1 MLHNYCFTSAVFL
14 VCLMPVSLFAQA
26 NKSSDPTLLTQ
37 DSCVTYE
44 VGGKVRLRS
53 DTFDDLYSNDG
64 SQVRE
69 NYLRRADFEVKGL
82 FFQSFDYEFE
92 LKANKEGE
100 VSVKTATLGYK
111 FPYGFSVA
119 VGRLDPD
126 FGLEMTGSSAWATGV
141 ERSSVWDLAP
151 DAGDGAEGEGVVF
164 RQGGKHHFLS
174 LSGFDLA
181 EYSTI
186 NARVVYVPIEKKKH
200 VLHVGFSYSDS
211 QGFEDDGRIRSDL
224 SVRGVGIS
232 DNGNSTQLARAKT
245 DAAFDDDRVQV
256 IELAYLRGP
265 FSIQAEQLERQL
277 SAVIP
282 SNDRVATGRYV
293 QVAYTLTGEH
303 RSYKMDTATFGK
315 IKPKNTDWGAWEIFY
330 RKDWLATEG
339 EVGLLSRQ
347 RSQGDAEVDVLGVN
361 WYWSEYF
368 KFSANYLEG
377 YAIDIPNDV
386 DDEKGRAMTLQIL
399 LYL

>member
-1 MLHNYCFTSAVFL
+1 MLHNSCFKKTVFFL
-14 VCLMPVSLFAQA
+14 CLIPVSFFSQA
-26 NKSSDPTLLTQ
+26 EQPSVEAA
-37 DSCVTYE
+37 DSWVTYE

-64 SQVRE
+64 AKVRE
-69 NYLRRADFEVKGL
+69 NYLRRADLEVKGL
-82 FFQSFDYEFE
+82 LLHSLNYEFE
-92 LKANKEGE
+92 LKADNEGDI
-100 VSVKTATLGYK
+100 SVKTAALGYK
-111 FPYGFSVA
+111 FPYGFSV
-119 VGRLDPD
+119 VLGRLDPD

-164 RQGGKHHFLS
+164 RQSGKHHFLS
-174 LSGFDLA
+174 LGGFDLD
-181 EYSTI
+181 EYSTM
-186 NARVVYVPIEKKKH
+186 NARVVYAPIEKKKH
-200 VLHVGFSYSDS
+200 VLHIGFSYSDS
-211 QGFEDDGRIRSDL
+211 QGFEGDGRIRSDL

-245 DAAFDDDRVQV
+245 EAAFDDDNVQV
-256 IELAYLRGP
+256 IEFAYLRGP

-277 SAVIP
+277 SAVIS
-282 SNDRVATGRYV
+282 SNDRVATGRYA

-315 IKPKNTDWGAWEIFY
+315 IKPKNADWGAWEIFY
-330 RKDWLATEG
+330 RKDWLSTEG

-361 WYWSEYF
+361 WYWNEYF
-368 KFSANYLEG
+368 KLSANYLEG

-386 DDEKGRAMTLQIL
+386 DDEKGKAMTIQVLITL
-399 LYL
+399 

>member
-1 MLHNYCFTSAVFL
+1 MLHTYCFNSAIL
-14 VCLMPVSLFAQA
+14 LLLCLMPVSLFAKT
-26 NKSSDPTLLTQ
+26 NTSSADGT
-37 DSCVTYE
+37 DSWVTYE

-64 SQVRE
+64 TKVRE

-82 FFQSFDYEFE
+82 FFQSLDYEFE
-92 LKANKEGE
+92 LKADHEGE

-111 FPYGFSVA
+111 FPYGFSLA
-119 VGRLDPD
+119 AGRLDPD

-164 RQGGKHHFLS
+164 RQVGKHHFLS
-174 LSGFDLA
+174 LGGFDLA

-186 NARVVYVPIEKKKH
+186 NARAVYVPIEKKKH
-200 VLHVGFSYSDS
+200 VLHIGFSYSDS

-245 DAAFDDDRVQV
+245 DAAFDDDKVQV

-282 SNDRVATGRYV
+282 SNNREATGRYA

-315 IKPKNTDWGAWEIFY
+315 IKPKNADWGAWEIFY
-330 RKDWLATEG
+330 RKDWLSTEG
-339 EVGLLSRQ
+339 EAGLLSRQ

-361 WYWSEYF
+361 WYWNEHA

-377 YAIDIPNDV
+377 YAIDIPNDT